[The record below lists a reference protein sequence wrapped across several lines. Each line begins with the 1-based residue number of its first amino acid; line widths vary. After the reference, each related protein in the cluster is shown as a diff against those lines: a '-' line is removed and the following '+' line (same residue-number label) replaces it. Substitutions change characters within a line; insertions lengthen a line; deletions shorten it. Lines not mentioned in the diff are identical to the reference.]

1 MCYPYGNALKKI
13 IFMNINLHM
22 IKIIQ
27 VHARKDTYIPG
38 NIVIVYITWVN

>member
-27 VHARKDTYIPG
+27 VHARKDTYMPD
-38 NIVIVYITWVN
+38 NMVIVYIMSVN